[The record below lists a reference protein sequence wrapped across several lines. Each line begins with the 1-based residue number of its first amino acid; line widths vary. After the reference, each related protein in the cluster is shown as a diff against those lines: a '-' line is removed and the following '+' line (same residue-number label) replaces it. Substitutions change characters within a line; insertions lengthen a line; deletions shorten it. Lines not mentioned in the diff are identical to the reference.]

1 MHKKSYQILKT
12 PVKKPHIKKGD
23 LVQVLAGNYR
33 KKQGKVL
40 KVFPQ
45 SYRAIVEGV
54 AMVSR
59 HRKPSA
65 QNPQG
70 GIEKKEA
77 PVHMSNLML
86 VEPSTGKP
94 TRIGRKLNEK
104 DKLQRYSKKTGEF
117 IKNG

>member
-1 MHKKSYQILKT
+1 MPKKSYKILKS
-12 PVKKPHIKKGD
+12 PVKKLHIKKGD
-23 LVQVLAGNYR
+23 SVQVLAGNYR

-40 KVFPQ
+40 KVFPAT
-45 SYRAIVEGV
+45 YRAIVEGV

-77 PVHMSNLML
+77 PVHISNLML
-86 VEPSTGKP
+86 IDPVTGNP
-94 TRIGRKLNEK
+94 TRVGRKHDESG
-104 DKLQRYSKKTGEF
+104 KLQRYSKKTGEF
-117 IKNG
+117 IQNG